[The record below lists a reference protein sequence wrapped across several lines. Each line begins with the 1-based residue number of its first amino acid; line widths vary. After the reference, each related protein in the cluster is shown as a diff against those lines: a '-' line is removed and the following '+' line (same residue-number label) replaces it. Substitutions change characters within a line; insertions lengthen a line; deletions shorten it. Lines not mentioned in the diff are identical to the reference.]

1 MTPEK
6 RERFALIDKLDL
18 MPDERAYAISLEEM
32 LEAQIR
38 FWTAQVVRV
47 EVIRSVFAD
56 QVESMH
62 LVSIGRIQEKQRFS
76 IIDGTLTEPSENAY
90 ARSLALCLF
99 HQVKHIMDHTPAIR
113 IEVIA
118 GAFAEAL
125 DWMDFICRNHPCPP
139 PPTKPPPSGGNKPA

>member
-62 LVSIGRIQEKQRFS
+62 LV
-76 IIDGTLTEPSENAY
+76 NA
-90 ARSLALCLF
+90 ARPVV
-99 HQVKHIMDHTPAIR
+99 Q
-113 IEVIA
+113 
-118 GAFAEAL
+118 
-125 DWMDFICRNHPCPP
+125 
-139 PPTKPPPSGGNKPA
+139 